1 MKILRTI
8 FAGSI
13 VLFSMTATHAVAGSQ
28 ASVKIEQISSAD
40 VGSWTM
46 YSGES
51 DVRTSND
58 PGVDKLSY
66 SFGLTNFGPITF
78 SVTPPPGMST
88 KISVFR
94 GGELTKTVDAQQ
106 ISFTIFPN
114 DSYRFL
120 VQYSLTK
127 LGTLGITS
135 EPSGLRFKLR
145 GPTKKLLSGTSPF
158 TFTNI
163 PAGSYTVIF
172 GATRKCAAPPPH
184 TVMVEASGRNT
195 AHITLPCDVKTEVPV
210 STARPSKR
218 SLRQAAEDREQKP
231 FGERK

>member
-1 MKILRTI
+1 MKILRTLSI
-8 FAGSI
+8 GSI
-13 VLFSMTATHAVAGSQ
+13 VLLSMTAAHAVAGSQ
-28 ASVKIEQISSAD
+28 ASVKIEQISSSD
-40 VGSWTM
+40 VGSWAM

-51 DVRTSND
+51 DVRTSSD
-58 PGVDKLSY
+58 SGVDKLSY
-66 SFGLTNFGPITF
+66 SFGLTSFGPITF

-127 LGTLGITS
+127 LGTLGVTS
-135 EPSGLRFKLR
+135 DPSGLRFKMR
-145 GPTKKLLSGTSPF
+145 GPTKKLHSATSPF
-158 TFTNI
+158 TFTNL
-163 PAGSYTVIF
+163 PAGQYTILF
-172 GATRKCAAPPPH
+172 GSTRKCASPAPH
-184 TVMVEASGRNT
+184 TVRVEAGGRNT
-195 AHITLPCDVKTEVPV
+195 AHVTLTCNAKAETPV

-218 SLRQAAEDREQKP
+218 ALRQAVEEREQKP
-231 FGERK
+231 VGEKK